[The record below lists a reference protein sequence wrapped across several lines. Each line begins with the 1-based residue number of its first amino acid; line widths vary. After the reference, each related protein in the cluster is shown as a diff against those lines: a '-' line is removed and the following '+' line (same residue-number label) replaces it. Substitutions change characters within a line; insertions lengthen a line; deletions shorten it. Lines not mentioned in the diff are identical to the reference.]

1 MSGFNPK
8 PLLSSLV
15 LLGLLLAGC
24 GDSSN
29 TPSLGDWTLKTDG
42 VTLTEDL
49 RVSETEAFY
58 FGGIADVAVRTDGQI
73 AVADHK
79 ANDVKVLTP
88 DGALAHR
95 LGQQGRGPGE
105 FQRVGVVQWARGDS
119 LFAYDLQ
126 ASRLT
131 VFAPVPPLPRARTV
145 SVSREDGFPMRVY
158 VTDPRLIVEISSRV
172 PPSDGDP
179 RYRRVRSLSEGGVP
193 GDTLFTARREE
204 SIIIRNDG
212 VFQFRPLPFARE
224 SRIALSPTGRLYA
237 GYEDS
242 LRIVAHEWNDT
253 QDVIADV
260 PAPPVPLTDADRDSA
275 LAAID
280 NDQMRQAV
288 AKALPDTKP
297 AFTDLVVADDG
308 HLWVRRPP
316 KNPTAETTAWW
327 VLAPE
332 TKTIR
337 TVQLPREV
345 NIEVVQ
351 KGKAYGTTTTEVGAP
366 ALVRYRIQTGS

>member
-1 MSGFNPK
+1 MTLPDLPLRLLAV
-8 PLLSSLV
+8 PLLC
-15 LLGLLLAGC
+15 GLLWGC
-24 GDSSN
+24 GAERTSD
-29 TPSLGDWTLKTDG
+29 LGAWTLQPND

-58 FGGIADVAVRTDGQI
+58 FGGLADVAVRGDGQI
-73 AVADHK
+73 AVADYK

-95 LGQQGRGPGE
+95 LGQEGQAPGE

-119 LFAYDLQ
+119 LFAYDLA

-131 VFAPVPPLPRARTV
+131 VFAPDPPHPRARTV
-145 SVSREDGFPMRVY
+145 SVSREDGFPTHVY

-179 RYRRVRSLSEGGVP
+179 RYRRVRSLSEDGVP
-193 GDTLFTARREE
+193 GDTLFTARREQ
-204 SIIIRNDG
+204 SVVIRNDG

-224 SRIALSPTGRLYA
+224 SRIALGPTGRLYA

-242 LRIVAHEWNDT
+242 LQVVAHEWNGAST
-253 QDVIADV
+253 VIADV
-260 PAPPVPLTDADRDSA
+260 PAPPVSLTDADRDSA
-275 LAAID
+275 LADIE
-280 NDQMRQAV
+280 NSQMRQAV
-288 AKALPDTKP
+288 ATALPETKP

-308 HLWVRRPP
+308 QLWVRRPP
-316 KNPTAETTAWW
+316 EDPTAETTAWW

-345 NIEVVQ
+345 DIEVVR
-351 KGKAYGTTTTEVGAP
+351 KGKAYGTTTTDVGAP
-366 ALVRYRIQTGS
+366 ALVRYYIETGS